1 MERST
6 MEVISERLSGVED
19 LYFPRSTFSSGE
31 APSDSSVRKK
41 ALLDLLSRDAPL
53 FLERYGGELT
63 VEELS
68 EFDALK
74 QDYEVSWHLNRIR
87 ISRSPT
93 AEETRLRSAAVKNRR
108 RAYLEQLIRGGV
120 YFSEEAMREREPY
133 LHHEYV
139 GRFQDPS
146 GRGMSRPGER
156 WSETLMRRSE
166 EAIIVAKIR
175 TEQQR
180 LGVARKDWIGNEEY
194 QEEEV
199 EEEEEE
205 EEEDEEEE
213 EEEEEEQQE
222 EEKKKEEEKIED
234 EEGGMNASDDGV
246 KIAELPGACRA
257 VSTVELRDQLEQFT
271 HIMHQKFL
279 AGEDS
284 EYLDYSSI
292 DNNERLDD
300 HWLKESNQDAEERY
314 FAED

>member
-180 LGVARKDWIGNEEY
+180 LGVARKDWIGNEGIRR
-194 QEEEV
+194 
-199 EEEEEE
+199 
-205 EEEDEEEE
+205 
-213 EEEEEEQQE
+213 
-222 EEKKKEEEKIED
+222 K
-234 EEGGMNASDDGV
+234 SDDGV